1 MNDIRFSQIL
11 NRRDNNVELA
21 KTLLTKRSAFKHEK
35 EIRFLAYTSSSGD
48 NDTRRNNN
56 LYYVPIDPNKAIE
69 EIRFDPRINDDVYN
83 CWKTCLRKLNY
94 EGKILRSSLYSGPK
108 IDISM

>member
-56 LYYVPIDPNKAIE
+56 L
-69 EIRFDPRINDDVYN
+69 
-83 CWKTCLRKLNY
+83 
-94 EGKILRSSLYSGPK
+94 
-108 IDISM
+108 